1 MCGEVS
7 ARVRRLQPPELECEE
22 KRPRGPEFDVPLAH
36 EVLEASLGVSQHVL
50 EIPVVRVVDSAAAAE
65 HDLGPQPDVE
75 LAPATLGAH
84 RDAQRGRPEA
94 LPDAAAAQARQR
106 LPDEALPDE
115 LDDAELDARVDGDGL
130 RLEETVARSEPAL
143 VAADRDFVRVVGR
156 APAEPHPALQVGA
169 AAPLGGVGLR
179 GDQALRGTGG
189 WRKDCSPG
197 SPTPPSGAAA
207 PTCRA

>member
-7 ARVRRLQPPELECEE
+7 ARVRRLEPPEPRCGE
-22 KRPRGPEFDVPLAH
+22 KRPRRPEFDVPLAD
-36 EVLEASLGVSQHVL
+36 EVLEASLGVSQHGL
-50 EIPVVRVVDSAAAAE
+50 EITGVRVVDSGAAAE

-94 LPDAAAAQARQR
+94 LPDAAAPQARQR

-130 RLEETVARSEPAL
+130 RLEETVARSEPAPA
-143 VAADRDFVRVVGR
+143 AADRDFGRVVGR
-156 APAEPHPALQVGA
+156 ASAQPRPALRAGA
-169 AAPLGGVGLR
+169 A
-179 GDQALRGTGG
+179 
-189 WRKDCSPG
+189 
-197 SPTPPSGAAA
+197 GA
-207 PTCRA
+207 